1 MTKSR
6 LLKKEDT
13 MDIAETAQDLAHDPA
28 GVGAFVVAWLL
39 DILPSIG
46 AALLILIV
54 GFVVAGWAS
63 RAVARMLVKRE
74 RFDATLIPVVR
85 AIVRYA
91 ILVFVVIA
99 VLAQL
104 GVETTSVLAV
114 LGAAGLAIGL
124 ALQGTL
130 SNIAAGLM
138 LLWLRPF
145 RAGDFIEVSSVSGT
159 VREVGLFVT
168 QLDSYDGI
176 YNFVP
181 NSELW
186 NTRLINYSRNETRMT
201 NMEIGIS
208 YAADIEKARQI
219 MLDLA
224 ASDERVAKDPAPA
237 VFVDNLGDSA
247 VVMRYRVWIG
257 NADFWATHRYL
268 LEETKRRL
276 DAAGIEIPFP
286 QRVVHMVGDETKAA

>member
-1 MTKSR
+1 
-6 LLKKEDT
+6 

-28 GVGAFVVAWLL
+28 GAGAFVVAWLL
-39 DILPSIG
+39 DILPGIG

-54 GFVVAGWAS
+54 GFIVAGWAS
-63 RAVARMLVKRE
+63 RAVARMLSKRE

-145 RAGDFIEVSSVSGT
+145 RVGDFIEVSSVSGT

-186 NTRLINYSRNETRMT
+186 NTRLINYSRNQTRMT

-257 NADFWATHRYL
+257 NADFWASQRYL

>member
-1 MTKSR
+1 
-6 LLKKEDT
+6 
-13 MDIAETAQDLAHDPA
+13 
-28 GVGAFVVAWLL
+28 
-39 DILPSIG
+39 
-46 AALLILIV
+46 
-54 GFVVAGWAS
+54 
-63 RAVARMLVKRE
+63 MLVKRE

-224 ASDERVAKDPAPA
+224 ASDERVAKDPAPV
-237 VFVDNLGDSA
+237 VFVDNLGDNA

-257 NADFWATHRYL
+257 NADFWATQRYL
-268 LEETKRRL
+268 LEETKQRL

>member
-1 MTKSR
+1 
-6 LLKKEDT
+6 
-13 MDIAETAQDLAHDPA
+13 MDIAQTAQDLAHDPVGA
-28 GVGAFVVAWLL
+28 GAFVVAWLL

-63 RAVARMLVKRE
+63 RAVARMLAKRE

-91 ILVFVVIA
+91 ILVFVVIS

-208 YAADIEKARQI
+208 YAADIEKTRQI

-224 ASDERVAKDPAPA
+224 ASDERVAKDPAPV

-257 NADFWATHRYL
+257 NADFWATQRYL

-286 QRVVHMVGDETKAA
+286 QRVVHMVGDEAKAA

>member
-1 MTKSR
+1 
-6 LLKKEDT
+6 
-13 MDIAETAQDLAHDPA
+13 MDIAQTAQDLANDPVGA
-28 GVGAFVVAWLL
+28 GAFVLAWLL
-39 DILPSIG
+39 DFLPRIG
-46 AALLILIV
+46 ATLVIVIV
-54 GFVVAGWAS
+54 GFIVAGWAS
-63 RAVARMLVKRE
+63 RAVAKMLSKRE
-74 RFDATLIPVVR
+74 NFDLTLIPVVR

-91 ILVFVVIA
+91 ILIFVLIA
-99 VLAQL
+99 ALAQL
-104 GVETTSVLAV
+104 GVQTTSVLAV
-114 LGAAGLAIGL
+114 LGAAGLAVGL

-130 SNIAAGLM
+130 SNIASGLM

-145 RAGDFIEVSSVSGT
+145 HEGDFIEVSTVSGT
-159 VREVGLFVT
+159 VRELGLFAT

-186 NTRLINYSRNETRMT
+186 NTRLINHSRNATRMT
-201 NMEIGIS
+201 DVEIGIG

-224 ASDERVAKDPAPA
+224 ASDGRVAKDPAPV

-247 VVMRYRVWIG
+247 VVLRYRVWIG
-257 NADFWATHRYL
+257 NADFWATERYL
-268 LEETKRRL
+268 IEETKRRL

-286 QRVVHMVGDETKAA
+286 QRVVHMIGDEAKAA